1 MAINLMNQLK
11 VNVPQMN
18 LKDYFFVLAGIPK
31 SGKTTLFAKI
41 TEEYFGDVSKS
52 ILFGFEKGYQ
62 ALKVQAVD
70 INDWDDVEEYIDQL
84 IEEKD
89 ELGIELIG
97 WDTGDIAWE
106 MAQQQVIDEWNAKN
120 PKKRTNDIGGV
131 GAKGN
136 SDSGYGVGYNRA
148 KSKIRK
154 ALDRLMKAGYG
165 VMVLTHSKD
174 KEVEEKN
181 GAKYSQLN
189 VSLPSS
195 ARDIFVNMAD
205 FITFITIEREE
216 NESKRYLYFRTDGY
230 VEAGS
235 RFKHVPERI
244 EYSTKGF
251 IDVITK
257 AIEAEFESGAD
268 LKQIKADQ
276 EKAREERAKEYI
288 EQDKAEQSAEDLIQV
303 LDARVKALGKDK
315 EKRTEVI
322 AKFSEILGGSAN
334 YQKVDDA
341 GLLQQCIDAVDE
353 ITA

>member
-1 MAINLMNQLK
+1 MAINLKGELK
-11 VNVPQMN
+11 INVPQVN
-18 LKDYFFVLAGIPK
+18 LKDYFYVLAGIPK

-52 ILFGFEKGYQ
+52 LLFAFEKGYQ

-84 IEEKD
+84 IEEKE

-106 MAQQQVIDEWNAKN
+106 MAQQKVIDDWNAKN

-136 SDSGYGVGYNRA
+136 SNQGFGVGYNLA
-148 KSKIRK
+148 KKLIRQ

-174 KEVEEKN
+174 KEVEEKS
-181 GAKYSQLN
+181 GAKYNQLN
-189 VSLPSS
+189 VSLPAS

-216 NESKRYLYFRTDGY
+216 GGSKRYLYFRTDGY

-235 RFKHVPERI
+235 RFKNVPERI

-251 IDVITK
+251 VDVITK
-257 AIEAEFESGAD
+257 AIESEFETGTD
-268 LKQIKADQ
+268 LKQIKAEQ

-288 EQDKAEQSAEDLIQV
+288 EQEKAKQSADELIEEISALV
-303 LDARVKALGKDK
+303 KSADASQRK
-315 EKRTEVI
+315 EIGE
-322 AKFSEILGGSAN
+322 KFKEILGGSAN
-334 YQKVDDA
+334 YQKVDDTD
-341 GLLQQCIDAVDE
+341 LLQQCIE
-353 ITA
+353 TAKEVISQ